1 MTLFIQ
7 ACVVQR
13 AMLALQPSVLPDVTI
28 NKACC
33 QIGTVLRW
41 YWHSDSCTPRHSP
54 IALSLFE
61 AIDVSDTL
69 KCSLFG
75 WSALKRVYVRDRS
88 VKQAQSEGTD
98 TTLSLFNLDARRG
111 EVVSVT
117 PRPLYPWSR
126 FPVPIVEDAVSVW
139 THKKY
144 RDPRQDGSESLFWLS
159 YRGLRICVCVC
170 VCVYRVS
177 QKERTKLREGV
188 PYVKV

>member
-170 VCVYRVS
+170 VYRVS